1 MGKLAELYPQYYR
14 DISEFDDADVYFIC
28 ELFGVNDA
36 SGCTHHSIKKLLL
49 PGVRTG
55 GKTRYD
61 DIKEARDT
69 LTRKLELIEM
79 FERAKKDKPP
89 FKIQGHT
96 AYINDALIATGPIS
110 AEMNEAFKETY
121 AREMAE
127 RKHAKATHPASDLV
141 KCTPEMIE
149 KATQRKEAIPNEFRN
164 FCQPPRTPLVTP
176 SAKEDDKVVSIWVS
190 KDMAFLTLCQELNI
204 RPHVMRQYR
213 QAWDDMPL
221 YSVVTKGH
229 YRTNPIPPEA
239 FNA

>member
-79 FERAKKDKPP
+79 FERAKKESQDPSEVKGGKVHL
-89 FKIQGHT
+89 F
-96 AYINDALIATGPIS
+96 DAPIS
-110 AEMNEAFKETY
+110 DAQLSVAQVFNAPMRSSAVPK
-121 AREMAE
+121 
-127 RKHAKATHPASDLV
+127 
-141 KCTPEMIE
+141 
-149 KATQRKEAIPNEFRN
+149 EFRTV
-164 FCQPPRTPLVTP
+164 CQPPRTPLVTP

-213 QAWDDMPL
+213 QAWDDIQL

-229 YRTNPIPPEA
+229 YRTKPIPPEA